1 MIYICRFIWLIGYV
15 PLFILECIMIFIL
28 LLTYPFVGVFYF
40 IKTGSCENIPYY
52 FITPVMD
59 LDDRY
64 KKLLLKIE
72 DHDTTS

>member
-1 MIYICRFIWLIGYV
+1 
-15 PLFILECIMIFIL
+15 MIFIL